1 MSFDVD
7 ALRSQFPIL
16 DRTVHGKPLHYL
28 DNSATAQIP
37 NAVLDAVERH
47 EIAHRANVLRGI
59 HYLAEAATEAYENAR
74 LDVARFINAADA
86 SEVVFTSG
94 TTSAINLV
102 AHSFGQGLK
111 PGDEIVISMLE
122 HHSNIVPWQ
131 LLRQRSGIVLKV
143 IPATTD
149 GRLDLDKL
157 DDVITDKCKLVAVT
171 HVSNVT
177 GADTEIYRIVEA
189 AKAVGAKVLIDGAQR
204 VPHGPIDVQAL
215 GVDFYAF
222 SGHKMYAP
230 NGIGILW
237 AHRELLD
244 ALPPFMGGGEMIR
257 TVTLE
262 DTIFAEPPHK
272 FEAGTPPI
280 AQAVGLGAAT
290 RWLTEV
296 DTPEATLHV
305 AKLAE
310 QTLSGL
316 ADIADGRIRII
327 VPQGT
332 QSRLPVISFTVDG
345 IHPHDVCQILDS
357 HGVALRGG
365 HHCAQPLMDFF
376 DVTGTTRASLTFYN
390 NQADVDAL
398 LNGLDAAIK
407 KLT

>member
-272 FEAGTPPI
+272 FEAGTLPI

-327 VPQGT
+327 GPQGT

>member
-1 MSFDVD
+1 MSFDVE
-7 ALRSQFPIL
+7 ALRRQFPIL

-28 DNSATAQIP
+28 DNSATSQIP
-37 NAVLDAVERH
+37 NTVLDAVERH

-74 LDVARFINAADA
+74 KDVALFINAADS

-143 IPATTD
+143 IPATDD
-149 GRLDLDKL
+149 GRMDLDKL
-157 DDVITDKCKLVAVT
+157 PDIVTEKCRMIAVT

-177 GADTEIYRIVEA
+177 GADTDIHRIVEA
-189 AKAVGAKVLIDGAQR
+189 ARAVDAKVLIDGAQR
-204 VPHGPIDVQAL
+204 VPHGPVDVQNL
-215 GVDFYAF
+215 GVDFYTF

-230 NGIGILW
+230 NGIGVLW
-237 AHRELLD
+237 ARRELLD
-244 ALPPFMGGGEMIR
+244 DLPPFMGGGEMIR
-257 TVTLE
+257 TVTME

-280 AQAVGLGAAT
+280 AQAVGLAAAT
-290 RWLTEV
+290 RWLSET
-296 DTPEATLHV
+296 DTPEAILHV

-310 QTLSGL
+310 RTLSGL
-316 ADIADGRIRII
+316 AEIADGRIRII
-327 VPQGT
+327 GPQGT

-357 HGVALRGG
+357 YGVALRGG

-398 LNGLDAAIK
+398 LEGLAAAIK

>member
-1 MSFDVD
+1 MSFDIEAV
-7 ALRSQFPIL
+7 RSQFPIL

-28 DNSATAQIP
+28 DNSATSQIP

-74 LDVARFINAADA
+74 LDVARFINAPDA

-102 AHSFGQGLK
+102 AHSFGQSLK

-131 LLRQRSGIVLKV
+131 LLRQRSGVVLKF
-143 IPATTD
+143 ITATKD

-157 DDVITDKCKLVAVT
+157 DEIVTDKCKLIAVT

-177 GADTEIYRIVEA
+177 GAETDIHRIVEA
-189 AKAVGAKVLIDGAQR
+189 AKAVGAKVMIDGAQR
-204 VPHGPIDVQAL
+204 VPHGPINVQAL

-244 ALPPFMGGGEMIR
+244 ILPPFMGGGEMIR
-257 TVTLE
+257 TVTME

-280 AQAVGLGAAT
+280 AQAVGLAAAT
-290 RWLTEV
+290 RWLTET
-296 DTPEATLHV
+296 DTPDANLHV
-305 AKLAE
+305 AHLTE

-327 VPQGT
+327 GPQGT

-357 HGVALRGG
+357 YGVALRGG

-376 DVTGTTRASLTFYN
+376 DITGTTRASLTFYN

>member
-1 MSFDVD
+1 MSFDVE
-7 ALRSQFPIL
+7 ALRRQFPIL

-28 DNSATAQIP
+28 DNSATSQIP
-37 NAVLDAVERH
+37 NTVLDAVERH

-74 LDVARFINAADA
+74 KDVALFINAADS

-143 IPATTD
+143 IPATDD
-149 GRLDLDKL
+149 GRMDLDKL
-157 DDVITDKCKLVAVT
+157 PDIVTEKCRMIAVT

-177 GADTEIYRIVEA
+177 GADTDIHRIVEA
-189 AKAVGAKVLIDGAQR
+189 ARAVDAKVLIDGAQR
-204 VPHGPIDVQAL
+204 VPHGPVDVQNL
-215 GVDFYAF
+215 GVDFYTF

-230 NGIGILW
+230 NGIGVLW
-237 AHRELLD
+237 ARRELLD
-244 ALPPFMGGGEMIR
+244 DLPPFMGGGEMIR
-257 TVTLE
+257 TVTME

-280 AQAVGLGAAT
+280 AQAVGLAAAP
-290 RWLTEV
+290 RWLSET
-296 DTPEATLHV
+296 DTPEAILHV

-310 QTLSGL
+310 RTLSGL
-316 ADIADGRIRII
+316 AEIADGRIRII
-327 VPQGT
+327 GPQGT

-357 HGVALRGG
+357 YGVALRGG

-398 LNGLDAAIK
+398 LEGLAAAIK

>member
-1 MSFDVD
+1 MSFDVE
-7 ALRSQFPIL
+7 ALRRQFPIL

-28 DNSATAQIP
+28 DNSATSQIP
-37 NAVLDAVERH
+37 NTVLDAVERH

-74 LDVARFINAADA
+74 KDVALFINAADP

-111 PGDEIVISMLE
+111 PGDEVVISMLE

-143 IPATTD
+143 IPATDD
-149 GRLDLDKL
+149 GRMDLDKL
-157 DDVITDKCKLVAVT
+157 PDIVTEKCRMIAVT

-177 GADTEIYRIVEA
+177 GADTDIHRIVEA
-189 AKAVGAKVLIDGAQR
+189 ARTVDAKVLIDGAQR
-204 VPHGPIDVQAL
+204 VPHGPVDVQNL
-215 GVDFYAF
+215 GIDFYTF

-230 NGIGILW
+230 NGIGVLW
-237 AHRELLD
+237 ARRELLD
-244 ALPPFMGGGEMIR
+244 DLPPFMGGGEMIR
-257 TVTLE
+257 TVTME

-280 AQAVGLGAAT
+280 AQAVGLAAAT
-290 RWLTEV
+290 RWLTET

-310 QTLSGL
+310 KTLSGL

-327 VPQGT
+327 GPQGT

-390 NQADVDAL
+390 NQADIDAL
-398 LNGLDAAIK
+398 LDGLDAAIK

>member
-1 MSFDVD
+1 MSFDVE
-7 ALRSQFPIL
+7 ALRRQFPIL

-28 DNSATAQIP
+28 DNSATSQIP
-37 NAVLDAVERH
+37 NTVLDAVERH

-74 LDVARFINAADA
+74 KDVALFINAADS

-143 IPATTD
+143 IPATDD
-149 GRLDLDKL
+149 GRMDLDKL
-157 DDVITDKCKLVAVT
+157 PDIVTEKCRMIAVT

-177 GADTEIYRIVEA
+177 GADTDIHRIVEA
-189 AKAVGAKVLIDGAQR
+189 ARAVDAKVLIDGAQR
-204 VPHGPIDVQAL
+204 VPHGPVDVQNL
-215 GVDFYAF
+215 GVDFYTF

-230 NGIGILW
+230 NGIGVLW
-237 AHRELLD
+237 ARRELLD
-244 ALPPFMGGGEMIR
+244 DLPPFMGGGEMIR
-257 TVTLE
+257 TVTME

-280 AQAVGLGAAT
+280 AQAVGLAAAT
-290 RWLTEV
+290 RWLSET
-296 DTPEATLHV
+296 DTPEAILHV

-310 QTLSGL
+310 RTLSGL
-316 ADIADGRIRII
+316 AEIADGRIRII
-327 VPQGT
+327 GPQGT

-357 HGVALRGG
+357 YGVALRGG

-390 NQADVDAL
+390 NQADIDAL
-398 LNGLDAAIK
+398 LDGLDAAIK

>member
-327 VPQGT
+327 GPQGT

>member
-1 MSFDVD
+1 
-7 ALRSQFPIL
+7 
-16 DRTVHGKPLHYL
+16 
-28 DNSATAQIP
+28 
-37 NAVLDAVERH
+37 
-47 EIAHRANVLRGI
+47 
-59 HYLAEAATEAYENAR
+59 
-74 LDVARFINAADA
+74 
-86 SEVVFTSG
+86 
-94 TTSAINLV
+94 
-102 AHSFGQGLK
+102 
-111 PGDEIVISMLE
+111 
-122 HHSNIVPWQ
+122 
-131 LLRQRSGIVLKV
+131 
-143 IPATTD
+143 
-149 GRLDLDKL
+149 
-157 DDVITDKCKLVAVT
+157 
-171 HVSNVT
+171 
-177 GADTEIYRIVEA
+177 
-189 AKAVGAKVLIDGAQR
+189 
-204 VPHGPIDVQAL
+204 
-215 GVDFYAF
+215 
-222 SGHKMYAP
+222 MYAP

-327 VPQGT
+327 GPQGT

>member
-1 MSFDVD
+1 MSFDVE

-28 DNSATAQIP
+28 DNSATAQVP
-37 NAVLDAVERH
+37 NTVLDAVERH
-47 EIAHRANVLRGI
+47 EITHRANVLRGI

-74 LDVARFINAADA
+74 LDVARFVNAADA

-102 AHSFGQGLK
+102 AHSFGQSLE
-111 PGDEIVISMLE
+111 PDDEIVISVLE

-131 LLRQRSGIVLKV
+131 LLRQRAGIVLKF
-143 IPATTD
+143 IPATAD

-157 DDVITDKCKLVAVT
+157 GDIVTDKCKLIAVT

-177 GADTEIYRIVEA
+177 GADTDIHRIVEA

-215 GVDFYAF
+215 GVDFYTF

-257 TVTLE
+257 TVTME

-280 AQAVGLGAAT
+280 AQAVGLAAAT
-290 RWLTEV
+290 RWLTEI
-296 DTPEATLHV
+296 DTPEANLHV
-305 AKLAE
+305 VNLTE
-310 QTLSGL
+310 QTLTGL

-327 VPQGT
+327 GPQGT

-357 HGVALRGG
+357 YGVALRGG

>member
-1 MSFDVD
+1 MSFDVE

-16 DRTVHGKPLHYL
+16 DRTVHGQPLHYL

-74 LDVARFINAADA
+74 KDVSLFINAADA

-94 TTSAINLV
+94 TTAAINLV
-102 AHSFGQGLK
+102 AHSFGQGLVA
-111 PGDEIVISMLE
+111 GDEVVISMLE

-131 LLRQRSGIVLKV
+131 MLRQRSGIVLKV
-143 IPATTD
+143 LPATDD
-149 GRLDLDKL
+149 GRMDLDEL
-157 DDVITDKCKLVAVT
+157 PNVVTDKCKLIAIT

-177 GADTEIYRIVEA
+177 GADTDIHRVVEA

-204 VPHGPIDVQAL
+204 VPHGSVDVQAL

-230 NGIGILW
+230 NGIGVLW
-237 AHRELLD
+237 AKRELLD

-257 TVTLE
+257 TVTME

-290 RWLTEV
+290 RWLAGI

-305 AKLAE
+305 ARLAE

-316 ADIADGRIRII
+316 SDIADGRIRII
-327 VPQGT
+327 GPQGT

-345 IHPHDVCQILDS
+345 VHPHDVCQMLDGF
-357 HGVALRGG
+357 GVALRGG

-390 NQADVDAL
+390 TQADVDAL
-398 LNGLDAAIK
+398 LNGLDATIK